1 MKREVFFPFLSH
13 FKHAHTLSLESA
25 SRNLHTDA
33 VPILKLAKFQRSDLL
48 KWRLQNPFEYALQ
61 RICKHEPITFGNNVK
76 QLFCVASLSF
86 SAFSCRSC
94 AVGETWEFSS
104 TLQPESFCRR
114 RRPRR
119 AFFDHRR
126 SWLSDY
132 GKCYLVS
139 ASIIWKWLA
148 CSHLGRFWRCGRPG
162 GFSEPCWNSYST
174 QLPRLPSHGT
184 I

>member
-1 MKREVFFPFLSH
+1 MKCEVFFPFSSC

-25 SRNLHTDA
+25 SRNLHTDV
-33 VPILKLAKFQRSDLL
+33 VPKTCKVSKEWFAK
-48 KWRLQNPFEYALQ
+48 E
-61 RICKHEPITFGNNVK
+61 HEPITFGNNVK
-76 QLFCVASLSF
+76 QPFCVTSLSF

-114 RRPRR
+114 QRR

-148 CSHLGRFWRCGRPG
+148 CSYFGRFWRCGRPG
-162 GFSEPCWNSYST
+162 GFSEPYRNSYSR